1 MNIFLFG
8 NFQFFFKQINA
19 YTLIMGCASS
29 NQEDAKDAKTK
40 TNGTAKG
47 GATGEAAEIEPVAP
61 KQNPYMSLTH
71 KDTFHLKMSWKGIK
85 RSLEETGINMFM
97 K

>member
-1 MNIFLFG
+1 
-8 NFQFFFKQINA
+8 
-19 YTLIMGCASS
+19 MGCASS
-29 NQEDAKDAKTK
+29 NQEDAKDAKSK
-40 TNGTAKG
+40 TNGNAKG
-47 GATGEAAEIEPVAP
+47 GAGGGAGGDAAETEPVVP

-85 RSLEETGINMFM
+85 RNLEETGITMFM